1 MEDILLIGEKEK
13 TMTLPFLQSARPSF
27 DSQLCSKCGQC
38 ANICPDDVISMDSG
52 MPTASEG
59 VFMGCI
65 ACGHC
70 ACVCPVG
77 AISVE
82 GNGLSGDDTVEL
94 SPPGERADAD
104 QLAALLTARRS
115 IRRFKQ
121 NNVDRKDIDKILA
134 MVSTA
139 PMGIPPS
146 PVGVSVYEGRKK
158 VQQFAQG
165 VCDACERSDR
175 FFNPIV
181 LGVMRLFMKKA
192 DFIAMR
198 DFVKPLCKMLARER
212 KAGRD
217 VFAWD
222 APLALLFHHGPFS
235 DAADVHIA
243 ATYAVLA
250 AESLGLGSCMLGT
263 SVVVN
268 YDKKLKAKCGIPAE
282 NKVGLAVV
290 IGYPAV
296 KFHSGIRR
304 RLQSINYA

>member
-1 MEDILLIGEKEK
+1 
-13 TMTLPFLQSARPSF
+13 
-27 DSQLCSKCGQC
+27 
-38 ANICPDDVISMDSG
+38 

-59 VFMGCI
+59 VFLGCI

-82 GNGLSGDDTVEL
+82 GNGLSGDDSIKL
-94 SPPGERADAD
+94 PPSAERADAD

-115 IRRFKQ
+115 IRRFKKK
-121 NNVDRKDIDKILA
+121 NVDRKDIDKILE

-139 PMGIPPS
+139 PMGIPPN
-146 PVGVSVYEGRKK
+146 PVGVRVFEGPEK

-192 DFIAMR
+192 DYIVMR

-217 VFAWD
+217 VFTWD

-243 ATYAVLA
+243 ATYAILA

-263 SVVVN
+263 AVVVN
-268 YDKKLKAKCGIPAE
+268 YDKKLKAQYDIPAE
-282 NKVGLAVV
+282 NKVGLAVI
-290 IGYPAV
+290 IGHPAV

-304 RLQSINYA
+304 RLQSVSYA